1 MVLVVS
7 GSEKRNSISP
17 KAIAALAVCV
27 AFHFR
32 IGMKALQVTQAV
44 FFDKIDT
51 NYITRCSQIL
61 VGRAGG
67 EDCVKSK

>member
-1 MVLVVS
+1 MVVS

-17 KAIAALAVCV
+17 KAIALLAVCV
-27 AFHFR
+27 AFHFG

-44 FFDKIDT
+44 LFDKIVT

-61 VGRAGG
+61 VGREGG
-67 EDCVKSK
+67 EDCMKSK